1 MEIALL
7 RIDDRLVHGQVVI
20 GWIPHLKAQAVVVA
34 SDAAAADAT
43 QTMLM
48 EMAMP
53 EGVALHVLPVD
64 EAARRLRDGSDGRRT
79 LALAPGPREALRLL
93 ELGVPCPAVN
103 VGGLHYTAG
112 RVQLGKAIF
121 LDEQDRQALRAIAR
135 RGVGLEGRALPGDEA
150 MDVTAMLGGQ
160 S

>member
-1 MEIALL
+1 MDIALL

-20 GWIPHLKAQAVVVA
+20 GWIPHLKTQVVVVA
-34 SDAAAADAT
+34 CDAAAADTT

-53 EGVALHVLPVD
+53 ERVALLVLPVA
-64 EAARRLRDGSDGRRT
+64 EAARRLVDGSDRRK
-79 LALAPGPREALRLL
+79 ALVLVPGPREALRLL
-93 ELGVPCPAVN
+93 EMGVRCATVN

-121 LDEQDRQALRAIAR
+121 LGDEDREALRSISQ
-135 RGVGLEGRALPGDEA
+135 RGVALEGRALPGDPVL
-150 MDVTAMLGGQ
+150 DLVSLLGGLT
-160 S
+160 

>member
-1 MEIALL
+1 MDIALL

-34 SDAAAADAT
+34 CDAAAADET

-53 EGVALHVLPVD
+53 EGVALLVLPV
-64 EAARRLRDGSDGRRT
+64 ERAAQRLLDAADPRRA
-79 LALAPGPREALRLL
+79 LALVPGPREALRLL
-93 ELGVPCPAVN
+93 ELGVACAAVN

-121 LDEQDRQALRAIAR
+121 LGDEDRAALGAISG
-135 RGVGLEGRALPGDEA
+135 RGVALEGRALPGDPA
-150 MDVTAMLGGQ
+150 LDIAALLGGRA
-160 S
+160 

>member
-20 GWIPHLKAQAVVVA
+20 GWIPHLKAQVVVVA
-34 SDAAAADAT
+34 CDAAAADPT

-53 EGVALHVLPVD
+53 DGVSLLVLPVD
-64 EAARRLRDGSDGRRT
+64 QAAARLLDPNDARR
-79 LALAPGPREALRLL
+79 ALVLVPGPREALRLL
-93 ELGVPCPAVN
+93 EGGLVCAAVN

-121 LDEQDRQALRAIAR
+121 LDDQDREALSAISR
-135 RGVGLEGRALPGDEA
+135 RGAALEGRALPADQALDIVEL
-150 MDVTAMLGGQ
+150 LGGL

>member
-1 MEIALL
+1 MNIVLV
-7 RIDDRLVHGQVVI
+7 RIDDRLIHGQVVI
-20 GWIPHLKAQAVVVA
+20 GWIPHLKAEAVVVA

-43 QTMLM
+43 QCALM

-53 EGVALHVLPVD
+53 EGVALMVLPVA
-64 EAARRLRDGSDGRRT
+64 EAAKRLADEGDSRRVLG
-79 LALAPGPREALRLL
+79 LVPGPQEAHRLL
-93 ELGVPCPAVN
+93 ELGVRFTELN

-121 LDEQDRQALRAIAR
+121 LSPEDRDALRAISR
-135 RGVGLEGRALPGDEA
+135 RGVSLQGRALPGDA
-150 MDVTAMLGGQ
+150 VLDILDLLGGE